1 MYKRQDPNEPTSRET
16 SGNYNIEI
24 GKYVLPRTMITYTQ
38 GINNKQN
45 KYGIEYSLRRSVK
58 FNAWHTSQGSTY
70 IGAVSYTHLDVYKRQ
85 VYV

>member
-1 MYKRQDPNEPTSRET
+1 MNLLVRET

-45 KYGIEYSLRRSVK
+45 KYGIEYSLRRNVK
-58 FNAWHTSQGSTY
+58 FNAWIHHKVVP
-70 IGAVSYTHLDVYKRQ
+70 ILVDVGHEEF
-85 VYV
+85 